1 VSALPPIA
9 ATTTSPTAALTSAAA
24 PESGLPGLFAQLL
37 AALSGGPTESAS
49 VKSAFDGEPA
59 VPPTPPAT
67 SSDLAGL
74 LELLDKFAKGQ
85 IDDPNGEY
93 AEAGLA
99 EIQLLL
105 AGPALPPNASG
116 LAARA
121 EGIAADLAPVSPS
134 LSEALAALAAKM
146 RGEKP
151 APQIPQ
157 ADVPELP
164 PESAKAQASDLPPR
178 APPQPPIKADL
189 PPPVASPRS
198 EAVPKAAVDPVE
210 PAPVKSGGSE
220 RVLADIR
227 FDATLTPRPVLAAA
241 APQAVNLDL
250 PALAVEIVR
259 HVHAGLDRFQ
269 IRLDPPDLGRIDV
282 RIDLDGDR
290 AALKLTV
297 EKSETLDLLQRDARA
312 LERALTQAGFNG
324 DRPNLEF
331 ALRQQNQQ
339 MQDAESSA
347 PPFTAAEA
355 APLAQR
361 LIVRAGGIDLYA

>member
-1 VSALPPIA
+1 
-9 ATTTSPTAALTSAAA
+9 
-24 PESGLPGLFAQLL
+24 
-37 AALSGGPTESAS
+37 
-49 VKSAFDGEPA
+49 
-59 VPPTPPAT
+59 
-67 SSDLAGL
+67 
-74 LELLDKFAKGQ
+74 
-85 IDDPNGEY
+85 
-93 AEAGLA
+93 
-99 EIQLLL
+99 
-105 AGPALPPNASG
+105 
-116 LAARA
+116 
-121 EGIAADLAPVSPS
+121 
-134 LSEALAALAAKM
+134 M

-178 APPQPPIKADL
+178 APAQPPIKADL

-339 MQDAESSA
+339 AQDAESSA